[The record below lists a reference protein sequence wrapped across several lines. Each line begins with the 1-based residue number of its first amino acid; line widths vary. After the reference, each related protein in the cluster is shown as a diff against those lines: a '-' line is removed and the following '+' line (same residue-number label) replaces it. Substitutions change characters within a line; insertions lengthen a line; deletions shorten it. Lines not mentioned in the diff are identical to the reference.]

1 MCTMKSVNKVT
12 LLGNV
17 TRDPELK
24 ATANGQS
31 VATFGLATN
40 RVWKDQSGERQ
51 SLAEY
56 HNLVAWGGLAE
67 FCAQSVHKGKPLYI
81 EGYLKTRSWDGPES
95 SKIFRTEIVV
105 ENLVLL
111 SPREDGDFVQPDM
124 QSLDLHQNYPVE
136 PLAMHPEQSPVM
148 EGDIPMA

>member
-1 MCTMKSVNKVT
+1 
-12 LLGNV
+12 
-17 TRDPELK
+17 
-24 ATANGQS
+24 
-31 VATFGLATN
+31 
-40 RVWKDQSGERQ
+40 
-51 SLAEY
+51 
-56 HNLVAWGGLAE
+56 
-67 FCAQSVHKGKPLYI
+67 
-81 EGYLKTRSWDGPES
+81 LKTRSWDGPES